1 MDFEF
6 DGALDARL
14 ITRAKAKG
22 KAPGDGNRPDDVEF
36 SPSKG
41 GRNGVVMERG
51 PNGEELVDDTFAGVD
66 DDFTDNLESQTRQLE
81 RYTGPRQSHDI

>member
-1 MDFEF
+1 M
-6 DGALDARL
+6 
-14 ITRAKAKG
+14 
-22 KAPGDGNRPDDVEF
+22 
-36 SPSKG
+36 
-41 GRNGVVMERG
+41 VMERG